1 MNKRQP
7 TTNMKLSAKEA
18 ELMIDALSLMESTQD
33 VNRLLHRLDRTL
45 DRIYI
50 Q

>member
-7 TTNMKLSAKEA
+7 TTNMKISAKEA
-18 ELMIDALSLMESTQD
+18 ELIVDALSLMESTQE
-33 VNRLLHRLDRTL
+33 VERLLNRLDRTL
-45 DRIYI
+45 DRIYL